1 MSNLR
6 DELIKIAG
14 VNVLADNDLEKAKM
28 VKTMNYFVTQ
38 TRLAI
43 GDIEDGDIR
52 KMTMLSFENVCDWT
66 AEMLS
71 K

>member
-1 MSNLR
+1 MSDLR

-28 VKTMNYFVTQ
+28 AKAMNYFAMQ

-52 KMTMLSFENVCDWT
+52 KITMLSFENVCDWT